1 MKISILLPYKENFS
15 PEYPGAVSLFVYETS
30 KISKFKNNIT
40 VFGNTNYKKIFD
52 LKYENINIKKE
63 LFNSQTKNYVNDFIK
78 LEKKNN
84 SSIIEVHN
92 RPSYIHIIDSRINN
106 KILTL
111 YFHNDPLSMDGSKTI
126 DQRKKLLKKCY
137 KIIFNSSWSKK
148 RFLEGLENKFV
159 NSNKLLVFYQS
170 AQKGNLSLLKK
181 KKKWI
186 TFVGKLNKA
195 KGYDVFVQSIIKI
208 LDKYKNWRAI
218 VIGDEKRE
226 KIILNHKKATILG
239 FKKHQEVINIFKKT
253 SITVACSRW
262 DEPFGRTSL
271 EASANGCAVIITN
284 KGGLPETVTDA
295 KILTKLNE
303 KSLTKL
309 ISNLIEDKKARKNLQ
324 TKSIQNFYL
333 THKFV
338 CKKID
343 DYRFEKLFLN
353 KSFFFKSKMK
363 NLRILHVTNFNERLD
378 GRLFFNTGR
387 RINNGFI
394 RLGHSVL
401 GFSDRDIQKYYKS
414 IGDIKGKK
422 TLNDKLKKTCYNYK
436 PDLIVTGHADL
447 ISQEQIQ
454 ELKEDNPNTKFAQW
468 FLDPLNKNGPDFERN
483 KDRILDKIDVMDG
496 TFITTSP
503 SALKFLPSNKK
514 SYYIPNP
521 CDHSFETLN
530 NFNKSCSVDVF
541 FALSHGVHRGKLK
554 SGKEDDRIIFLKKLQ
569 EITSNVKFDLYGI
582 NNIQPIWADHYF
594 KTIANAK
601 MGLNLSRGD
610 AIKYYSSDRITQIVG
625 NGLVCLIDEK
635 TQYRDFFSNN
645 EMVFYKNLS
654 DLSEK
659 ISKIS
664 GDDKL
669 RKKIGKKGKE
679 KYMKYFNSTKV
690 ADFIINKTLEIK
702 TNNKYLWSK

>member
-15 PEYPGAVSLFVYETS
+15 PEYPGAVSLFVYETT
-30 KISKFKNNIT
+30 KISKFKKKIT
-40 VFGNTNYKKIFD
+40 VFGNTNFKKLFN
-52 LKYENINIKKE
+52 LTYENINIKKE
-63 LFNSQTKNYVNDFIK
+63 FFNSQTKNYVNDFIK
-78 LEKKNN
+78 LERKHN

-92 RPSYIHIIDSRINN
+92 RPSYIHIINSQIKN

-126 DQRKKLLKKCY
+126 EQRKKLLKTCY
-137 KIIFNSSWSKK
+137 KIIFNSAWSKK

-159 NSNKLLVFYQS
+159 NSNKLLIFYQS
-170 AQKGNLSLLKK
+170 AHKGNLSLLKK

-195 KGYDVFVQSIIKI
+195 KGYDVFVQSITKI
-208 LDKYKNWRAI
+208 LNKYKDWQAI
-218 VIGDEKRE
+218 IIGDEKRE
-226 KIILNHKKATILG
+226 KITLNHQKATILG
-239 FKKHQEVINIFKKT
+239 FKKHHEVINIFKKT

-262 DEPFGRTSL
+262 EEPFGRTSL

-295 KILTKLNE
+295 KILQKLNE

-309 ISNLIEDKKARKNLQ
+309 ISNLIEDTKVRKTLQ
-324 TKSIQNFYL
+324 RKSIQNFYL

-343 DYRFEKLFLN
+343 DYRSEKLFLN
-353 KSFFFKSKMK
+353 KTFFIKSSLKS
-363 NLRILHVTNFNERLD
+363 LRILHVTNFNERLD

-414 IGDIKGKK
+414 IGDFKGKK

-503 SALKFLPSNKK
+503 SVLKFLPSNKK
-514 SYYIPNP
+514 NYYIPNP

-601 MGLNLSRGD
+601 MGLNLSRGE
-610 AIKYYSSDRITQIVG
+610 AIKYYSSDRITQIIG

-635 TQYRDFFSNN
+635 TQYRDFFTNN
-645 EMVFYKNLS
+645 EMVFYKNLN